1 MSIPKKRMVFTPSF
15 FATALAWENPVTH
28 PALLMCDDSCKLQSE
43 VESWVDGW
51 NTQQIGHRG
60 KRERW
65 TTNETGCFVE
75 DLQHQCLTMA
85 FYKHTAY
92 NLFCKNHTIIWW
104 VVHSDIPAPMHI
116 NDLLFNRPVNTVLLH
131 VTSQNAVVY
140 SKNGITVIPARG
152 KSFFFGGLLQ
162 HRSTSPW
169 HHYRFCWLTQRHWNQ
184 SCSRPPALVPLY
196 QYTCTTDVARKPVA
210 KKWYSNVCKW
220 YLVPCD
226 AVHLI

>member
-152 KSFFFGGLLQ
+152 KSFFLGGFSNIEVPVLGTTIAFVGWRNVIGIKVVPGRQPLFHCTSTRVQQMLLANQ
-162 HRSTSPW
+162 LLRSD
-169 HHYRFCWLTQRHWNQ
+169 TQMYAN
-184 SCSRPPALVPLY
+184 
-196 QYTCTTDVARKPVA
+196 D
-210 KKWYSNVCKW
+210 
-220 YLVPCD
+220 
-226 AVHLI
+226 I